1 MKHIFVSI
9 INFNGAS
16 NTMECLSSLD
26 KINSKSFKTSVV
38 VIDNASDEKFKVPA
52 SQRGEQSSKFKVFQG
67 LKVIRSEKNLGFS
80 GGQNVG
86 IKYAMENGADYVL
99 ILNNDTIVDK
109 GLVEELLNVAEKDK
123 NTGIVVPK
131 IYFAPGFEF
140 HKDRYKKSDLG
151 KVFWYAGGEMD
162 WKNVI
167 GYHRG
172 VDEVDHG
179 QYDRIEKTD
188 FASGCCMLVK
198 RDVFEK
204 VGFFDEKFF
213 LYYEDSDLCE
223 RIRRKG
229 YSIIYSPKAVLW
241 HKNAG
246 SAGGSGS
253 SLQDYYI
260 TRNRML
266 FGFRYVVLRSKL
278 ALIKESI
285 KLLAKGRYWQK
296 RGILDFYLGRF
307 GRGSVKI

>member
-1 MKHIFVSI
+1 MKHVFVSI
-9 INFNGAS
+9 INFNGTS
-16 NTMECLSSLD
+16 NTLECLLSLD
-26 KINSKSFKTSVV
+26 KINSKSFKISVV
-38 VIDNASDEKFKVPA
+38 VIDNASKDEFKV
-52 SQRGEQSSKFKVFQG
+52 QSSKFKVFQG
-67 LKVIRSEKNLGFS
+67 LRVISNDKNLGFS

-86 IKYAMENGADYVL
+86 IKYALDNGADYVL

-109 GLVEELLNVAEKDK
+109 NLIEELLNAAQKDK
-123 NTGIVVPK
+123 NIGIAVPK
-131 IYFAPGFEF
+131 IYFASGFEF

-167 GYHRG
+167 GFHRG
-172 VDEVDHG
+172 VDEVDRG

-198 RDVFEK
+198 GEVFEK
-204 VGFFDEKFF
+204 VGFLDEKFF

-223 RIRRKG
+223 RIRRAG
-229 YSIIYSPKAVLW
+229 YSIMYSAKAILW

-266 FGFRYVVLRSKL
+266 FGFRYASFRSKL
-278 ALIKESI
+278 ALFKESI
-285 KLLAKGRYWQK
+285 MLLAKGRHWQR

-307 GRGSVKI
+307 GKGSFNV